1 MLPRSEDLAAY
12 YYYFLGGVDSEE
24 NLWHKSLAWL
34 GSFVSGTV
42 RVVSFAS
49 TVRRPDQWPSI
60 ADVTELY
67 VVSL

>member
-34 GSFVSGTV
+34 GWVASYPVQSVSWHSHLQYVDLTSGHLV
-42 RVVSFAS
+42 L
-49 TVRRPDQWPSI
+49 PPSH
-60 ADVTELY
+60 
-67 VVSL
+67 